1 MFGSMAGWRSSRAQP
16 WVVGDVT
23 YAPDT
28 LLVIRLDE
36 FLAGE
41 RSFHVLF
48 TPEPRRS
55 LQNFGFVGG
64 SLLVGLLDELRPVI
78 QVVQPGTWTTHTLD
92 GMPKRWEQPAP
103 GAWISRS
110 TEADGTLLATVQD
123 PLTPATLMMIPPG
136 PAAARDP
143 EAESHG
149 VRCNRF
155 GGDPARGDLKRRR
168 THSLR
173 PGGAAG

>member
-1 MFGSMAGWRSSRAQP
+1 MAIKPRQP

-92 GMPKRWEQPAP
+92 GMPAVGTA
-103 GAWISRS
+103 GAWGLDIED

-136 PAAARDP
+136 PAAP
-143 EAESHG
+143 
-149 VRCNRF
+149 VI
-155 GGDPARGDLKRRR
+155 LKRSPTAFDATGLVVTRHEAISSDGER
-168 THSLR
+168 I
-173 PGGAAG
+173 PYVQAGAAG